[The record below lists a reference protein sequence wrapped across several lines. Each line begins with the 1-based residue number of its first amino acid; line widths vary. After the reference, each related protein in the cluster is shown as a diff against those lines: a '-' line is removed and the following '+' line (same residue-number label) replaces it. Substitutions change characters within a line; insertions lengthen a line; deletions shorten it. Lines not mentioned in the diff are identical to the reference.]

1 MDKDQRVKRK
11 KEVAS
16 TAHSHLKAREALLSK
31 GIPNYGAFI
40 SKPKEEKK
48 PEVRPPT
55 ASNVEMPW
63 SRGKKSK
70 KIVYHLPP

>member
-1 MDKDQRVKRK
+1 MHKDQKVKRK

-16 TAHSHLKAREALLSK
+16 TAHDHLKAREALLSK
-31 GIPNYGAFI
+31 GIPDYRPFI
-40 SKPKEEKK
+40 HKQKEEKK
-48 PEVRPPT
+48 PEGRPPS

-63 SRGKKSK
+63 SRAKAKK